1 MTNIPLNEVVY
12 FDAITHSP
20 ITGAVADA
28 DSAPTFEVFEEA
40 TDTDIGVGGSM
51 TKRTDK
57 IGNYR
62 GTFTAS
68 AANGFEVGKYYSI
81 VVSATVGEVAGKCVA
96 SSFRLTAAETTAG
109 KIPATLGSTDYAGNT
124 PQTGDAYSPA
134 QHARTAAMAA
144 QTAAEAVETIVKPDG
159 PGDLAAIKTQTD
171 KLSFTGTDV
180 KATLD
185 GEEVTPTTASKTG
198 YALTS
203 EERTAIAAAIEAD
216 LIDDETHQAVMAA
229 ILAKL
234 EAGFPD
240 LDTLTLTAIA
250 SQVRTELATELAR
263 IDAAIS
269 SRHAAGAAVAKSPA
283 TLNWSA
289 DVSNPPT
296 IPAIADIR
304 NTSLYTGAFTA
315 DVLANA
321 PAGGE
326 GGGGLT
332 DEQAAQLAAILEDT
346 GTSGV
351 QVADKAGYS
360 LSGSALSLGPTA
372 SRSKTDGY
380 YKCPQGGTIG
390 LYRRILGWDGDDLQ
404 QGDVSTI
411 TYSIFV
417 LSSDDPQARTA
428 VDGHEDVLLAT
439 SDVLYDSVQSDEWA
453 SNYNFKHIPDI
464 STKTA
469 FAKAGADYLV
479 EYTITP
485 TSGEK
490 IVERVRVKAT

>member
-1 MTNIPLNEVVY
+1 MSIYCETIKADESGLTLAAQLLDGDGVALGDPITTGFTELATDSDN
-12 FDAITHSP
+12 ITHYWF
-20 ITGAVADA
+20 AADI
-28 DSAPTFEVFEEA
+28 DLT
-40 TDTDIGVGGSM
+40 
-51 TKRTDK
+51 
-57 IGNYR
+57 
-62 GTFTAS
+62 
-68 AANGFEVGKYYSI
+68 
-81 VVSATVGEVAGKCVA
+81 TVKGIR
-96 SSFRLTAAETTAG
+96 FY
-109 KIPATLGSTDYAGNT
+109 D
-124 PQTGDAYSPA
+124 TGDATNF
-134 QHARTAAMAA
+134 HTRTLKIAAA
-144 QTAAEAVETIVKPDG
+144 QTAATAAQSAAEAVETLVEAEG
-159 PGDLAAIKTQTD
+159 AGDLAAIKTQTD

-296 IPAIADIR
+296 IPTIADIR

-321 PAGGE
+321 PAGG

-332 DEQAAQLAAILEDT
+332 EEQAAQLAAILEDT

-428 VDGHEDVLLAT
+428 VEGHEDVTLDKAEVLFDEVR
-439 SDVLYDSVQSDEWA
+439 SDQWA

-469 FAKAGADYLV
+469 FAKAGTDYLV

-485 TSGEK
+485 TSGQK
-490 IVERVRVKAT
+490 IIERIRVKAT

>member
-1 MTNIPLNEVVY
+1 
-12 FDAITHSP
+12 
-20 ITGAVADA
+20 
-28 DSAPTFEVFEEA
+28 
-40 TDTDIGVGGSM
+40 M

-134 QHARTAAMAA
+134 QYALTAATAA
-144 QTAAEAVETIVKPDG
+144 KTAAEAVETIVEPDG

-198 YALTS
+198 YS
-203 EERTAIAAAIEAD
+203 
-216 LIDDETHQAVMAA
+216 
-229 ILAKL
+229 
-234 EAGFPD
+234 
-240 LDTLTLTAIA
+240 LTAA
-250 SQVRTELATELAR
+250 YDAAKTAGTSTLDAAGVRAELSTELGR

-321 PAGGE
+321 PGGLTGDQAAQLAAIKTQTDKFSFTGTDVKATLDGEEVTPTTASKTGYALTSEERTAIAAAIEADLIDDETHEAVMAAILAKLEAGFPDLDTLTLTAIASQVRTELATELARIDATISSRHVAGAAVAKSPATLDWSADVSNPPTIPALADIRNASEYTGAFTADVLANAPAGGE
-326 GGGGLT
+326 GGGLT
-332 DEQAAQLAAILEDT
+332 EEQAAQLAAL
-346 GTSGV
+346 
-351 QVADKAGYS
+351 KATVDANLDAKVSEAG
-360 LSGSALSLGPTA
+360 A
-372 SRSKTDGY
+372 
-380 YKCPQGGTIG
+380 GGTTNVSIENESISIG
-390 LYRRILGWDGDDLQ
+390 
-404 QGDVSTI
+404 
-411 TYSIFV
+411 
-417 LSSDDPQARTA
+417 
-428 VDGHEDVLLAT
+428 
-439 SDVLYDSVQSDEWA
+439 
-453 SNYNFKHIPDI
+453 
-464 STKTA
+464 
-469 FAKAGADYLV
+469 
-479 EYTITP
+479 
-485 TSGEK
+485 
-490 IVERVRVKAT
+490 